1 MPEGSTATLPQ
12 LGPASEGS
20 MATLPQLSKSSQG
33 AGGLQ
38 LPPGLPRVYEA
49 AVSIVLQHGWQVL
62 HDGENA
68 GPAWTALHWAASEGR
83 LDVCDVLL
91 KANADPGH
99 RDELGR
105 VALDYALENG
115 HHGAAAILQTAPEV
129 EVSQTLLSTSW
140 SPSFSQNAD
149 PE

>member
-1 MPEGSTATLPQ
+1 MLPSISADARAAPSQ
-12 LGPASEGS
+12 LRRNDQRNAV
-20 MATLPQLSKSSQG
+20 LPLG
-33 AGGLQ
+33 
-38 LPPGLPRVYEA
+38 LPPVYEA
-49 AVSIVLQHGWQVL
+49 AVSIVLQHGWHVL
-62 HDGENA
+62 HGGENA

-115 HHGAAAILQTAPEV
+115 QRSIV
-129 EVSQTLLSTSW
+129 
-140 SPSFSQNAD
+140 
-149 PE
+149 